1 MDNAKSG
8 WAFMRRRWALAG
20 LAALAV
26 AGLAWFGT
34 RMLVGTEV
42 PVRTVE
48 RREFIQTVVATGRV
62 ETPHRTSVGVQLT
75 GTVARVSA
83 EEGQALHAGDL
94 LFELEASEL
103 QAALSQATLA
113 VRQAQ
118 ARLRQVRE
126 VQGPVAEQTL
136 RQAEANHALARA
148 TLKRNRDLYEK
159 KFIGQAALD
168 DSVRAEQ
175 VAQAQ
180 LGSAQQMLAA
190 SRPGGSDLA
199 AAEAALA
206 QAEAAAQVAQ
216 ARLRYTS
223 VRAPIDGTLITRNV
237 EPGDLVQPG
246 KPLMVVS
253 PGGQTQ
259 LVVLID
265 EKNMQLLRLG
275 QQALASADA
284 YPDQRFP
291 ASLVFINPAV
301 DPQRGSVEVKLQVA
315 QAPVTLRQDMTISVD
330 IEVARRP
337 QALVLSADAV
347 HEADSARPWVLRVEA
362 GRARRQAVR
371 LGLRSGGWCEILDGL
386 SAGDAVVFAT
396 GQAVASVQDG
406 SRVRAQPAR

>member
-1 MDNAKSG
+1 
-8 WAFMRRRWALAG
+8 MRRRWALVG
-20 LAALAV
+20 FAALAL
-26 AGLAWFGT
+26 AGAAWFGT
-34 RMLVGTEV
+34 RMLVGAEV

-48 RREFIQTVVATGRV
+48 RRDFIQTVVATGRV

-75 GTVARVSA
+75 GTVARVAA
-83 EEGQALHAGDL
+83 EEGQAVHAGDL

-103 QAALSQATLA
+103 QAALCQATLA

-148 TLKRNRDLYEK
+148 TLRRNRDLYEK

-180 LGSAQQMLAA
+180 LGSAQQQLAA

-265 EKNMQLLRLG
+265 EKNMQLLRVG
-275 QQALASADA
+275 QQAVASADA
-284 YPDQRFP
+284 YPDQRFA

-301 DPQRGSVEVKLQVA
+301 DPQRGSVEVKLEVT
-315 QAPVTLRQDMTISVD
+315 QAPVTLRQDMTVSVD

-347 HEADSARPWVLRVEA
+347 HEAESAHPWVLRVEA

-371 LGLRSGGWCEILDGL
+371 LGLRSGGWCEILGGL
-386 SAGDAVVFAT
+386 AAGDAVVLAT
-396 GQAVASVQDG
+396 GQAVASVHDG
-406 SRVRAQPAR
+406 SRVRAQPAP